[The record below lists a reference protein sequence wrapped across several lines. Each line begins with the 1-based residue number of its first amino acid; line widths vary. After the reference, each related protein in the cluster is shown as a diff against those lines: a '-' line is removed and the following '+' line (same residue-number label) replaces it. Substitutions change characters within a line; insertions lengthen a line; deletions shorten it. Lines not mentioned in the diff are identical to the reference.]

1 MKNRE
6 QWGSKLGFILAA
18 SGSAVGI
25 GNIWKYPHMAG
36 SNGGAA
42 FTLVYL
48 LCILVVGMTIVIAEF
63 AIGRKT
69 QLSPVGAFE
78 TLAPN
83 TQWKWL
89 GFLGV
94 GSAFVIL
101 SFYGVV
107 GGWIIKYII
116 ISLTGGFEILKGNPE
131 AAKTLFTT
139 FISSTWSPILF
150 QVLFMALCIFV
161 IINGVKD
168 GIESWSKIMMPIIIV
183 LLIVLAVRGL
193 TLPGGSDGLR
203 FLFLPRFDELTAS
216 AIVLALGHSFF
227 TLSLGMGTMITYG
240 SYLKRDQ
247 NLLNSALWVLALD
260 TAIAMLAGVAIF
272 TTVFALGADPAG
284 GAGLIFFILPSV
296 FPQLAYGSVW
306 GTLFFSLLFMAA
318 LTSAISI
325 LEVVTAYFIDQKG
338 WSRKK
343 ATIQFGSVIT
353 IVGVFCS
360 LSMGGGINITGFLG
374 ESFFLG
380 GTFFDVLDNL
390 SSKYMLPIGGMFT
403 ALFILYHLG
412 TENFIKDIKSDSQL
426 LDVSTNSKVE
436 YLFFKGLLFIA
447 AIVVGF
453 IILNEIIS
461 LLTGNAI
468 IG

>member
-1 MKNRE
+1 MQNRE

-25 GNIWKYPHMAG
+25 GNIWKFPHMAG
-36 SNGGAA
+36 QDGGAA
-42 FTLVYL
+42 FTMVYL
-48 LCILVVGMTIVIAEF
+48 LCILVVATAPAVL
-63 AIGRKT
+63 IGRST

-78 TLAPN
+78 KLAPN
-83 TQWKWL
+83 SNWKWV

-94 GSAFVIL
+94 ASAFVIL

-107 GGWIIKYII
+107 GGWILKYIFVS
-116 ISLTGGFEILKGNPE
+116 ISGGFDTLNNDPE
-131 AAKTLFTT
+131 AAKSLFVT
-139 FISSTWSPILF
+139 FTGSTWSPIFF
-150 QVLFMALCIFV
+150 QIIFMALCVYV

-168 GIESWSKIMMPIIIV
+168 GIENWSKIMMPIIII
-183 LLIVLAVRGL
+183 LLGVLAVRGL
-193 TLPGGSDGLR
+193 TLDGGFEGLK
-203 FLFLPRFDELTAS
+203 FLFLPRFEDLNAS

-240 SYLKRDQ
+240 SYLDRKQ

-296 FPQLAYGSVW
+296 FPQLAYGAIWS
-306 GTLFFSLLFMAA
+306 TLFFSLLFMAA

-343 ATIQFGSVIT
+343 ATIQFGIVIT

-360 LSMGGGINITGFLG
+360 LSLGGGVNITGQFG
-374 ESFFLG
+374 ETFHHFFWRNI
-380 GTFFDVLDNL
+380 F
-390 SSKYMLPIGGMFT
+390 
-403 ALFILYHLG
+403 
-412 TENFIKDIKSDSQL
+412 
-426 LDVSTNSKVE
+426 
-436 YLFFKGLLFIA
+436 
-447 AIVVGF
+447 
-453 IILNEIIS
+453 
-461 LLTGNAI
+461 
-468 IG
+468 